1 MYISRTKKTA
11 INEYFLNSRNKQF
24 ISQVYENLENKVRSF
39 YTKNVTEQI
48 KWDIKK
54 YNHNKITKKIHEDR
68 KDCDLSGR
76 EFDFQVWT
84 TSWSVMPCWIAW
96 SSRKSNRY

>member
-39 YTKNVTEQI
+39 YT
-48 KWDIKK
+48 
-54 YNHNKITKKIHEDR
+54 
-68 KDCDLSGR
+68 
-76 EFDFQVWT
+76 
-84 TSWSVMPCWIAW
+84 
-96 SSRKSNRY
+96 